1 MHTKTLWIKEEYLQQ
16 IRDGRKTIEIRV
28 GYSNISRLQ
37 AGDLL
42 MVNDED
48 RYIIRRIGRYANFET
63 MLAHENMAAIA
74 PDTPSDELL
83 GQIRAI
89 YPREKEELGVIAL
102 EIAPAAAL
110 NVHLL
115 YQYDPEDVAILQDQ
129 LLPGISLSVGE
140 EIGEE
145 PDYHV
150 LVAGRPTRHHL
161 TSSPKLHTVII
172 PWVGIPPETLALLA
186 EFPQVAVHNLH
197 HNAAPTAELAV
208 ALLLAAAKLIIPYD
222 SKLRQH
228 DWTMRYNRPGPS
240 LLLEGKTAL
249 ILGYGAI
256 GRRVATAC
264 KGMGMTTLAIKRSV
278 EQPSNQVADEI
289 YGMEALHALLPRAE
303 VLLICLPLTPETENL
318 IGAQEL
324 ALLPAISVLVNV
336 GRGLIVD
343 QEALYT
349 ALRDGRL
356 HSAGLDVWYNYPP
369 DKDSRA
375 HTAPAAYPFH
385 ELENVV
391 MSPHRG
397 GDTFETERLRMSHL
411 SRLLNKILE
420 KKPVPNSVDLEIG
433 Y

>member
-16 IRDGRKTIEIRV
+16 IRDGRKTIEVRV

-37 AGDLL
+37 AGDFL
-42 MVNDED
+42 MLNDED
-48 RYIIRRIGRYANFET
+48 RYIIQRIGRYANFEA
-63 MLAHENMAAIA
+63 MLEQENPAAIA

-83 GQIRAI
+83 EQIRAI

-102 EIAPAAAL
+102 EIEPAEAL
-110 NVHLL
+110 KVHLL
-115 YQYDPEDVAILQDQ
+115 YQYDPEVIANLQEQ
-129 LLPGISLSVGE
+129 LLPGITISVGKDS
-140 EIGEE
+140 GEQT
-145 PDYHV
+145 DYHV
-150 LVAGRPTRHHL
+150 LVASPTQHHQL
-161 TSSPKLHTVII
+161 TSSPNLHTVII
-172 PWVGIPPETLALLA
+172 PWVGISPDTRKLLA
-186 EFPQVAVHNLH
+186 EFPHIAVHNLH
-197 HNAAPTAELAV
+197 YNAAPTAELAV

-240 LLLEGKTAL
+240 LLLDDKTAL

-256 GRRVATAC
+256 GRRVAVAC
-264 KGMGMTTLAIKRSV
+264 RGMGMTILAIKRSV
-278 EQPSNQVADEI
+278 EQPSDQVAAEI
-289 YGMEALHALLPRAE
+289 HPVEELHNLLPRAD
-303 VLLICLPLTPETENL
+303 VLMICLPLTQETENL

-324 ALLPAISVLVNV
+324 ALLPVNSVLVNI

-356 HSAGLDVWYNYPP
+356 HSAGLDVWYSYPP
-369 DKDSRA
+369 DKESRA
-375 HTAPAAYPFH
+375 HTPPAAYHFH

-411 SRLLNKILE
+411 SKLLNKILE
-420 KKPVPNSVDLEIG
+420 EKPVPNSVDLEIG